1 MKINSS
7 IPTAAGTAIYRP
19 ASSDSAKTEK
29 TTSSSGTEVSLS
41 VNAAALQDNT
51 APIDSSKVQEIRQA
65 ISEGRF
71 KINPEAIA
79 DRLIDS
85 ARELINAQRVA

>member
-7 IPTAAGTAIYRP
+7 IPTAAGAAVYRP
-19 ASSDSAKTEK
+19 ANSESAKTEK
-29 TTSSSGTEVSLS
+29 TASSNTEVSLS
-41 VNAAALQDNT
+41 VNAAALQDDA